1 MTARPARRADAEI
14 FAEARHALDSRP
26 TVPEGVRVH
35 VDQGTVT
42 LTGSVQRPSER
53 AEAEQAVRP
62 IEGVQRIMNDIVVTQ
77 VPHAVGFEP
86 PDDRE

>member
-1 MTARPARRADAEI
+1 MTTRPARRTDAEI
-14 FAEARHALDSRP
+14 FVEARHALDSRP
-26 TVPEGVRVH
+26 TVPEGVHVH

-53 AEAEQAVRP
+53 ADAEQAVRP
-62 IEGVQRIMNDIVVTQ
+62 IEGVQRIVNDIVVAQ
-77 VPHAVGFEP
+77 IPHAIGFEP